1 MGKVEVDLS
10 ADLGFITLKNPVIP
24 ASGCFGYGE
33 EFKPFFDLDILGGFV
48 LKGIYMQP
56 RKGNPPPRLHET
68 ASGLLNSIG
77 LAGPGAKELKTIIKR
92 VAAFTSTPI
101 IVNVCGETDE
111 EYLEVAETFDA
122 MAEVAV
128 LELNISCPNV
138 QKGGKCP
145 AQDDQ
150 HTYRLVNLIKQNT
163 RKPLIVKLT
172 PNTSDITSSAISAQE
187 AGADCLSL
195 VNTFLGMAVDLK
207 SQTPIFK
214 NIFAGLSGPAIK
226 PLALKLVWEVC
237 SSVSIP
243 VMGIGGITTGKD
255 VLEFMLVG
263 ASAVQTGTINMLEP
277 CASVRIIDEIE
288 TLMKELKIENLNEI
302 KGALRV

>member
-1 MGKVEVDLS
+1 MGRVDVDLS

-33 EFKPFFDLDILGGFV
+33 EFQPFFDLDILGGFV

-68 ASGLLNSIG
+68 AAGLLNSIG
-77 LAGPGAKELKTIIKR
+77 LAGPGAEELKTIIKR
-92 VAAFTSTPI
+92 VSAFTSTPI

-122 MAEVAV
+122 MEEVAV

-150 HTYRLVNLIKQNT
+150 HTYRLVKLIKQNT

-172 PNTSDITSSAISAQE
+172 PNTSDITSIAISAQE

-207 SQTPIFK
+207 SRAPIFK
-214 NIFAGLSGPAIK
+214 NVFAGLSGPAIK

-263 ASAVQTGTINMLEP
+263 ASAIQTGTINMVEP
-277 CASVRIIDEIE
+277 CASVRIVDEIE

-302 KGALRV
+302 KGALKV